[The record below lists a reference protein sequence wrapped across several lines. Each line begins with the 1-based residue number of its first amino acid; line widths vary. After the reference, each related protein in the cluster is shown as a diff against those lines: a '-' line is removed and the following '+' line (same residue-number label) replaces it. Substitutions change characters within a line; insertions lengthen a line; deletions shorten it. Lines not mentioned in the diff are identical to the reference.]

1 MTNKGKLSKTILKYF
16 ANTVGF
22 SCRITPPPNTS
33 LELDYLL
40 HNFHK
45 LAPLDNFQ
53 TISNSNHGFFINA
66 IYSPCRDESWFKLI
80 KPDENH
86 LFEEIDPKF
95 TNTIKN
101 DFINKLTSLVAI
113 PRYSYIENNK
123 DFQNYKLKIRFDH
136 NIQRSI
142 ANYKGKYNLTTS
154 TVDDPF
160 ISIINN
166 DNANG
171 TNNDDDDEVLID
183 YEKLRVNLRHNFQ
196 KFHKFDK
203 IEIITN
209 PNRLINRLK

>member
-16 ANTVGF
+16 ANTIGF

-45 LAPLDNFQ
+45 LAPLDNFP

-86 LFEEIDPKF
+86 LFEEIDPK
-95 TNTIKN
+95 
-101 DFINKLTSLVAI
+101 
-113 PRYSYIENNK
+113 
-123 DFQNYKLKIRFDH
+123 
-136 NIQRSI
+136 
-142 ANYKGKYNLTTS
+142 TTS

-160 ISIINN
+160 ISIIDNN
-166 DNANG
+166 NANG
-171 TNNDDDDEVLID
+171 TNDDDDDEVLID

-203 IEIITN
+203 IEIITI